1 MDIIEPN
8 QDTPISEIA
17 ERVKDSDMPVIVLGD
32 FCLVKSTDIKELVID
47 SIRTRNDPKGLFET
61 LSSKMLE
68 VEEELEEEINHQ
80 YCIMRISDDYKI
92 MTICDDSIGKY
103 CAYIQPIVR
112 TGCEIGDSEYSVVL
126 DSRYQV
132 IHLRQ
137 YLQVLKYQIDE
148 LSLSDAIR
156 IVEMLCEIVLLTS
169 IKPR

>member
-1 MDIIEPN
+1 MNIIEPN
-8 QDTPISEIA
+8 QDTPISEIV
-17 ERVKDSDMPVIVLGD
+17 ERVKESDMPIILLGD
-32 FCLVKSTDIKELVID
+32 FCLIKSTDIKELVID
-47 SIRTRNDPKGLFET
+47 NIRTRNDPKGLFET

-68 VEEELEEEINHQ
+68 VEEELKEEINHQ
-80 YCIMRISDDYKI
+80 YCVMRISDDHKI

-103 CAYIQPIVR
+103 CVYIQPIAH
-112 TGCEIGDSEYSVVL
+112 TSCEIGDYSVVL

-156 IVEMLCEIVLLTS
+156 IVEMLCEIVMLTS